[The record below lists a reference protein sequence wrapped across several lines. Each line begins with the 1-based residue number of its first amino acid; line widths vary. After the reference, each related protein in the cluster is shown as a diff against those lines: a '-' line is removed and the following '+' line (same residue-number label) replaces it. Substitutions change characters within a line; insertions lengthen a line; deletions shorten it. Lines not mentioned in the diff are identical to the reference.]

1 MEPALLTR
9 SGSTALRLPSAR
21 LRNLF
26 RSELR
31 SNGTSNS
38 ARRRLRDRICS
49 ESRRTSLIEFDLL
62 TRKSNLS
69 RILRR
74 NLSSSFPGRF
84 RSLTSQLVQ
93 GLRIISAEETRGRES
108 FLISF
113 DATKPRLVWR
123 PARKFKNQVLC

>member
-9 SGSTALRLPSAR
+9 SGSTALSLPSAR

-49 ESRRTSLIEFDLL
+49 ASAVPEPARHAQRRSHQPSWKGGKH
-62 TRKSNLS
+62 RQ
-69 RILRR
+69 
-74 NLSSSFPGRF
+74 
-84 RSLTSQLVQ
+84 RSLWALAH
-93 GLRIISAEETRGRES
+93 LPYRM
-108 FLISF
+108 
-113 DATKPRLVWR
+113 
-123 PARKFKNQVLC
+123 